1 MASAASSSASS
12 SASAV
17 VSGQQAFAKEHDIGA
32 IFETLEIA
40 LIVKK
45 PSQSELL
52 PYIVE
57 ELGRITT
64 ARSSGHRYVPEGGKG
79 VDTEEGAAKYLN
91 EMGVHTLLEE
101 LLTRVLVAKPKNA
114 TDFIINECKSRI
126 EAGTNY
132 KSSSTFFT
140 DDDLRGI
147 FSLFDP
153 THTNNI
159 SHEQAVVALKT
170 IGVSLDA
177 LSSLSDGSRID
188 SNAFVGIARSG
199 LHALDAIKV

>member
-1 MASAASSSASS
+1 MSSASS

-17 VSGQQAFAKEHDIGA
+17 VAAQQVFAKEQELGS

-45 PSQSELL
+45 PSHSDLL

-57 ELGRITT
+57 ELTRIMT

-101 LLTRVLVAKPKNA
+101 LLTRVLVAKPTNA
-114 TDFIINECKSRI
+114 TDFLIAECKSRI
-126 EAGTNY
+126 EAGTTY
-132 KSSSTFFT
+132 KSSSSFYT

-147 FSLFDP
+147 FSLFDA
-153 THTNNI
+153 THSNNI
-159 SHEQAVVALKT
+159 TIDQATSALKT
-170 IGVSLDA
+170 IGIKAAV
-177 LSSLSDGSRID
+177 LSDLHQGSRID
-188 SNAFVGIARSG
+188 CNAFVNIARSG
-199 LHALDAIKV
+199 LNAIDAV